1 MDVMN
6 YFVNGT
12 ELNGRPCSGVVHV
25 IKKGDTLYKLSRIY
39 DVKIADLIWQNPGVR
54 IYNLQIGDRLCIP
67 VKNAMPEGSG
77 QGNTQ
82 DRTETF
88 PYVVRENDDLEQIL
102 SMFRMTYDE
111 LKALNPDY
119 IPTYQAGTV
128 LLIPSDRILR
138 QET

>member
-1 MDVMN
+1 MN

-12 ELNGRPCSGVVHV
+12 ELNGRPCNGVVHV

-67 VKNAMPEGSG
+67 VKNAMPDNSG
-77 QGNTQ
+77 QGGG
-82 DRTETF
+82 DTF
-88 PYVVRENDDLEQIL
+88 PYVVRDGDNLEEIL
-102 SMFRMTYDE
+102 SMFSMTYDE

-128 LLIPSDRILR
+128 LLIPSNRILR
-138 QET
+138 QSAD